1 MSQIRN
7 LNRRFLCGQS
17 EIKEAKN
24 YEISNPP
31 LCMQNNMAL
40 GLLARIH
47 GIKVAPG
54 LASSVEFE
62 CHEDATVN
70 PFAKFASRLVFSDE

>member
-1 MSQIRN
+1 
-7 LNRRFLCGQS
+7 
-17 EIKEAKN
+17 
-24 YEISNPP
+24 
-31 LCMQNNMAL
+31 MQNNMAL